1 MKELK
6 QILWLN
12 KKQTFLVTDSS
23 IVELEASLSA
33 SSFTVVQ
40 SILLDM
46 VNAIEKSSWKRDDL
60 QKSEV
65 TENNSNRGKYELL

>member
-23 IVELEASLSA
+23 IVELEALSA

-65 TENNSNRGKYELL
+65 TENKRNRGKYELL